1 MHAGVV
7 YAPELTLQK
16 RCVSLG
22 MYRKQRTVPKRSE
35 DRGRQMYVF
44 TYQQGTV
51 RGREDGVDGWIDD
64 GWMGWSVGGRGRHWM
79 VGRWVGTTSVAETRS
94 GGHGGIA
101 DGYGVGVGLPC
112 DWVYL

>member
-1 MHAGVV
+1 
-7 YAPELTLQK
+7 
-16 RCVSLG
+16 
-22 MYRKQRTVPKRSE
+22 
-35 DRGRQMYVF
+35 MYVF